1 MNGAYLGL
9 RWQELAGLRRSA
21 VIKKGRELPVIRVI
35 STIER
40 SNGRY
45 EIKEYGKT
53 AAARRTIKIPGWV
66 AECLSR
72 HLEEFPHEEWVFPAP
87 RGGFLCCD
95 NFRTRVWAPARE
107 AAGIAPFD

>member
-21 VIKKGRELPVIRVI
+21 VIMKGRELPVIRVI